1 VSERSANDWRQFWE
15 EREMYDNSPQ
25 PYAQVFIMDA
35 DGTHVRQLTESRWE
49 DSMPVYVPSPQ
60 SRSTR

>member
-1 VSERSANDWRQFWE
+1 
-15 EREMYDNSPQ
+15 MYDNSPQ